1 MTACVLRVALTLSI
15 LVAPFVAEAQQPGR
29 VPRIGILQ
37 NTVALSTYTEA
48 FRQGLR
54 ARGWVEGQN
63 MVIESREGRGYE
75 HYPDLAAE
83 LVRLQVDVIFA
94 TNAPA
99 IQAATRATTT
109 IPIVMVSLGDPV
121 AAGFVASRA
130 RPGGNI
136 TGLSGFSPEL
146 SGKQLERLKEV
157 VPNIARVAM
166 LANPTNPHTPF
177 IVREAEIAARALG
190 VQLHLLEVRE
200 PNELGSVFAAMTTAR
215 ADALLVLPD
224 PRLSGQAGRIVELA
238 AQRRLPAMYAESS
251 WALAGG
257 LMVYG
262 VSLDDMNRR
271 AVTYVDKILKGAQ
284 PGDLPVERPVQ
295 FTLVINL
302 KTAQALGLTIP
313 PHLLMLADAV
323 IQ

>member
-1 MTACVLRVALTLSI
+1 VKAIALIVLLALAFL
-15 LVAPFVAEAQQPGR
+15 LAQLAAEAQQPGR

-37 NTVALSTYTEA
+37 NTVTRSTYTEA

-54 ARGWVEGQN
+54 ALGWVEDQN

-99 IQAATRATTT
+99 IQAAMRATTT

-121 AAGFVASRA
+121 AAGFVASLA

-146 SGKQLERLKEV
+146 SGKQLELLKEV
-157 VPNIARVAM
+157 VPNVARVAL

-177 IVREAEIAARALG
+177 IVSEAEMAARALG

-215 ADALLVLPD
+215 ANALLVLPD
-224 PRLSGQAGRIVELA
+224 PMLSGQSGRIVELA
-238 AQRRLPAMYAESS
+238 AQSRLPAMYAELS

-271 AVTYVDKILKGAQ
+271 AATYVDKILKGAQ
-284 PGDLPVERPVQ
+284 PGDLPVERPVK

-302 KTAQALGLTIP
+302 KTAKALGLTIP
-313 PHLLMLADAV
+313 PTLLFQADEV
-323 IQ
+323 LQ

>member
-1 MTACVLRVALTLSI
+1 
-15 LVAPFVAEAQQPGR
+15 
-29 VPRIGILQ
+29 
-37 NTVALSTYTEA
+37 
-48 FRQGLR
+48 
-54 ARGWVEGQN
+54 
-63 MVIESREGRGYE
+63 
-75 HYPDLAAE
+75 
-83 LVRLQVDVIFA
+83 
-94 TNAPA
+94 
-99 IQAATRATTT
+99 
-109 IPIVMVSLGDPV
+109 MVSLGDPV
-121 AAGFVASRA
+121 VAGFVASLA
-130 RPGGNI
+130 RPGRNI

-146 SGKQLERLKEV
+146 SGKQLELLKEV

-224 PRLSGQAGRIVELA
+224 PMLSGQSGRIVELA
-238 AQRRLPAMYAESS
+238 AQSRLPAMYAELS

-271 AVTYVDKILKGAQ
+271 AATYVDKILKGAQ
-284 PGDLPVERPVQ
+284 PGDLPVERPVK
-295 FTLVINL
+295 FTLVINM
-302 KTAQALGLTIP
+302 KTAHALGLTIP
-313 PHLLMLADAV
+313 PHLLMLADEV

>member
-15 LVAPFVAEAQQPGR
+15 LVAQLAAEAQQPGR

-37 NTVALSTYTEA
+37 NTVTRSTYTEA

-54 ARGWVEGQN
+54 ALGWVEDQN

-99 IQAATRATTT
+99 IQAAMRATTT

-121 AAGFVASRA
+121 AAGFVASLA

-146 SGKQLERLKEV
+146 SGKQLELLKEV
-157 VPNIARVAM
+157 VPNVARVAL

-177 IVREAEIAARALG
+177 IVSEAEMAARALG

-215 ADALLVLPD
+215 ANALLVLPD
-224 PRLSGQAGRIVELA
+224 PMLSGQSGRIVELA
-238 AQRRLPAMYAESS
+238 AQSRLPAMYAELS

-271 AVTYVDKILKGAQ
+271 AATYVDKILKGAQ
-284 PGDLPVERPVQ
+284 PGDLPVERPVK

-302 KTAQALGLTIP
+302 NTAKALGLTIP
-313 PHLLMLADAV
+313 PTLLFQADEV
-323 IQ
+323 LQ

>member
-15 LVAPFVAEAQQPGR
+15 LVAPFVADAQQPGR

-37 NTVALSTYTEA
+37 NTVALNTYTEA

-54 ARGWVEGQN
+54 ALGWVEDQN

-99 IQAATRATTT
+99 IQAAMRATTT

-121 AAGFVASRA
+121 AAGFVASLA

-146 SGKQLERLKEV
+146 SGKQLELLKEV
-157 VPNIARVAM
+157 VPNVARVAL

-177 IVREAEIAARALG
+177 IVSEAEMAARALG

-200 PNELGSVFAAMTTAR
+200 PNELGSVFAAMTSAR
-215 ADALLVLPD
+215 AEALLVLPD
-224 PRLSGQAGRIVELA
+224 PMLSGQSGRIVELA
-238 AQRRLPAMYAESS
+238 AQSRLPAMYAELS

-271 AVTYVDKILKGAQ
+271 AATYVDKILKGAK
-284 PGDLPVERPVQ
+284 PRDLPVEQPTK
-295 FTLVINL
+295 FDLLINL
-302 KTAQALGLTIP
+302 KTALALGLSIP
-313 PHLLMLADAV
+313 PSILFQADEV
-323 IQ
+323 IR

>member
-1 MTACVLRVALTLSI
+1 VKAIALIVLLALAFL
-15 LVAPFVAEAQQPGR
+15 LAQLAAEAQQPGR

-37 NTVALSTYTEA
+37 NTVTRSTYTEA

-54 ARGWVEGQN
+54 ALGWVEDQN

-99 IQAATRATTT
+99 IQAAMRATTT

-121 AAGFVASRA
+121 AAGFVASLA

-146 SGKQLERLKEV
+146 SGKQLELLKEV
-157 VPNIARVAM
+157 VPNVARVAL

-177 IVREAEIAARALG
+177 IVSEAEMAARALG

-215 ADALLVLPD
+215 ANALLVLPD
-224 PRLSGQAGRIVELA
+224 PMLSGQSGRIVELA
-238 AQRRLPAMYAESS
+238 AQSRLPAMYAELS

-271 AVTYVDKILKGAQ
+271 AATYVDKILKGAQ
-284 PGDLPVERPVQ
+284 PGDLPVERPVK

-302 KTAQALGLTIP
+302 NTAKALGLTIP
-313 PHLLMLADAV
+313 PTLLFQADEV
-323 IQ
+323 LQ

>member
-1 MTACVLRVALTLSI
+1 MTECVLRVA
-15 LVAPFVAEAQQPGR
+15 PFVADAQQPGR

-54 ARGWVEGQN
+54 ALGWVEGQN

-99 IQAATRATTT
+99 IQAAMRATTT

-121 AAGFVASRA
+121 AAGFVASLA

-146 SGKQLERLKEV
+146 SGKQLELLKEV
-157 VPNIARVAM
+157 VPNVARVAL

-177 IVREAEIAARALG
+177 IVSEAEMAARALG

-215 ADALLVLPD
+215 ANALLVLPD
-224 PRLSGQAGRIVELA
+224 PMLSGQSGRIVELV
-238 AQRRLPAMYAESS
+238 AQSRLPAMYAELS

-271 AVTYVDKILKGAQ
+271 AATYVDKILKGAQ
-284 PGDLPVERPVQ
+284 PGDLPVERPVK

-302 KTAQALGLTIP
+302 NTAKALGLTIP
-313 PHLLMLADAV
+313 PTLLFQADEV
-323 IQ
+323 LQ

>member
-1 MTACVLRVALTLSI
+1 VKAIALIVLLALAL
-15 LVAPFVAEAQQPGR
+15 LLAQLAAEAQQPGR

-54 ARGWVEGQN
+54 ALGWVEGQN
-63 MVIESREGRGYE
+63 MVIESRVGRGYE

-99 IQAATRATTT
+99 IQAAMRATTT

-121 AAGFVASRA
+121 AAGFVASLA

-146 SGKQLERLKEV
+146 SGKQLELLKEV
-157 VPNIARVAM
+157 VPNVARVAM

-177 IVREAEIAARALG
+177 IVSEAEMAARALG

-215 ADALLVLPD
+215 ANALLVLPD
-224 PRLSGQAGRIVELA
+224 PMLSGQSGRIVELA
-238 AQRRLPAMYAESS
+238 AQSRLPAMYAELS
-251 WALAGG
+251 WAQAGG

-271 AVTYVDKILKGAQ
+271 AATYVDKILKGAQ
-284 PGDLPVERPVQ
+284 PGDLPVERPVK

-302 KTAQALGLTIP
+302 KTAQALGLTLP
-313 PHLLMLADAV
+313 PSLLLLADEV
-323 IQ
+323 IR

>member
-1 MTACVLRVALTLSI
+1 MKAIALIVLLALAFL
-15 LVAPFVAEAQQPGR
+15 LAQLAAEAQQPGR

-37 NTVALSTYTEA
+37 NTVTRSTYTEA

-54 ARGWVEGQN
+54 ALGWVEDQN

-99 IQAATRATTT
+99 IQAAMRATTT

-121 AAGFVASRA
+121 AAGFVASLA

-146 SGKQLERLKEV
+146 SGKQLELLKEV
-157 VPNIARVAM
+157 VPNVARVAL

-177 IVREAEIAARALG
+177 IVSEAEMAARALG

-215 ADALLVLPD
+215 ANALLVLPD
-224 PRLSGQAGRIVELA
+224 PMLSGQSGRIVELA
-238 AQRRLPAMYAESS
+238 AQSRLPAMYAELS

-271 AVTYVDKILKGAQ
+271 AATYVDKILKGAQ
-284 PGDLPVERPVQ
+284 PGDLPVERPVK

-302 KTAQALGLTIP
+302 NTAKALGLTIP
-313 PHLLMLADAV
+313 PTLLFQADEV
-323 IQ
+323 LQ

>member
-1 MTACVLRVALTLSI
+1 MKAIALIVLLALAFL
-15 LVAPFVAEAQQPGR
+15 LAQLAAEAQQPGR

-37 NTVALSTYTEA
+37 NTVTRSTYTEA

-54 ARGWVEGQN
+54 ALGWVEDQN

-99 IQAATRATTT
+99 IQAAMRATTT

-121 AAGFVASRA
+121 AAGFVASLA

-146 SGKQLERLKEV
+146 SGKQLELLKEV
-157 VPNIARVAM
+157 VPNVARVAM

-177 IVREAEIAARALG
+177 IVSEAEMAARALG

-215 ADALLVLPD
+215 ANALLVLPD
-224 PRLSGQAGRIVELA
+224 PMLSGQSGRIVELA
-238 AQRRLPAMYAESS
+238 AQSRLPAMYAELS

-271 AVTYVDKILKGAQ
+271 AATYVDKILKGAK
-284 PGDLPVERPVQ
+284 PRDLPVERPTK
-295 FTLVINL
+295 FDLLINL
-302 KTAQALGLTIP
+302 KTALPSASASLQAFSSRPTR
-313 PHLLMLADAV
+313 
-323 IQ
+323 

>member
-1 MTACVLRVALTLSI
+1 MKAIALIVLLALAFL
-15 LVAPFVAEAQQPGR
+15 LAQLAAEAQQPGR

-37 NTVALSTYTEA
+37 NTVTRSTYTEA

-54 ARGWVEGQN
+54 ALGWVEDQN

-99 IQAATRATTT
+99 IQAAMRATTT

-121 AAGFVASRA
+121 AAGFVASLA

-146 SGKQLERLKEV
+146 SGKQLELLKEV
-157 VPNIARVAM
+157 VPNVARVAL

-177 IVREAEIAARALG
+177 IVSEAEMAARALG

-215 ADALLVLPD
+215 ANALLVLPD
-224 PRLSGQAGRIVELA
+224 PMLSGQSGRIVELA
-238 AQRRLPAMYAESS
+238 AQSRLPAMYAELS

-271 AVTYVDKILKGAQ
+271 AATYVDKILKGAQ
-284 PGDLPVERPVQ
+284 PGDLPVERPVK

-302 KTAQALGLTIP
+302 KTAKALGLTIP
-313 PHLLMLADAV
+313 PTLLFQADEV
-323 IQ
+323 LQ